1 MNDSMETRT
10 ESANDLRML
19 RLQSLV
25 EASKLLNSTLDLG
38 QLLEIILTIA
48 QRQTNAGAGTIYLLD
63 SKSGTIWSKVTDF
76 DQKIEVRLP
85 VGQGMAGHV
94 AQTGEILNVDDAYAD
109 PRFTSKFD
117 QITGFRTRSMLC
129 MPMRDEEKKVIGVF
143 QLINKNSGRFTADD
157 EGFLQDLS
165 VHAALA
171 IRQTELHK
179 EALDKKAI
187 ACEIAIA
194 RNIQNYL
201 LPKNLPQIDGYQFAA
216 TNLPSEVVSG
226 DYYDFIRLR
235 SDRIGF
241 VIGDVAGKGIPAALM
256 MASLRTAMHSQG
268 LLDVEVSPS
277 VFLNRVNHLIY
288 ESSPHNKFITLF
300 YGELYPESGR
310 IVFINA
316 GHNPPFHAGLDG
328 TLTPLLTSGLPFGV
342 KEDSRYQAGELCL
355 QKGEYLFLYTDGV
368 TEAMDAQEHEFGEEN
383 LKLTLHEQPHP
394 LNAQALLDRVVTN
407 IQNFRGATLQNDDLT
422 MAVIARVDA

>member
-1 MNDSMETRT
+1 MIDN
-10 ESANDLRML
+10 
-19 RLQSLV
+19 
-25 EASKLLNSTLDLG
+25 K
-38 QLLEIILTIA
+38 
-48 QRQTNAGAGTIYLLD
+48 TN
-63 SKSGTIWSKVTDF
+63 TIWSKVTDV

-85 VGQGMAGHV
+85 IGQGIAGHV
-94 AQTGEILNVDDAYAD
+94 AQSGETINVDDAYTHQ
-109 PRFTSKFD
+109 RFTSKFD

-129 MPMRDEEKKVIGVF
+129 MPMRDEEKHIVGVF
-143 QLINKNSGRFTADD
+143 QLINKETGSFTAED

-201 LPKNLPQIDGYQFAA
+201 LPKELPQISGYQFAA

-226 DYYDFIRLR
+226 DYYDFILHHH
-235 SDRIGF
+235 DRIGF

-256 MASLRTAMHSQG
+256 MAGLRTAMHSQV
-268 LLDVEVSPS
+268 LLEVEVNPS

-288 ESSPHNKFITLF
+288 ESSPHNKFITMF

-310 IVFINA
+310 IVYINA
-316 GHNPPFHAGLDG
+316 GHNPPFFGRDDG
-328 TLTPLLTSGLPFGV
+328 TLIPLLTSGLPFGV
-342 KEDSRYQAGELCL
+342 KADTQYQAGELYL
-355 QKGEYLFLYTDGV
+355 QKGEYLYLYTDGV
-368 TEAMDAQEHEFGEEN
+368 TEAMDAHDQEFGEEN
-383 LKLTLHEQPHP
+383 LKLSLHEHP
-394 LNAQALLDRVVTN
+394 RPLQAQSLMEHVVKT
-407 IQNFRGATLQNDDLT
+407 IQNFRGETPQNDDLT
-422 MAVIARVDA
+422 MAVITRA